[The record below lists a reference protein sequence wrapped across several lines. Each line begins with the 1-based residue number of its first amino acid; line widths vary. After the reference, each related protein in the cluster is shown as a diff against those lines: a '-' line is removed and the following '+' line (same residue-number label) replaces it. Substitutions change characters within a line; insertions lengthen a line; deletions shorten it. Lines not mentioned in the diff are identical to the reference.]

1 MSTPPF
7 IAMPDGVALF
17 EPPDAP
23 LPVLVAEADTRV
35 TGGADGVGGW
45 SGTAPREEGA
55 SAAASAQAPAGA
67 SAASASATASAS
79 PWASAAPAAPRGN
92 VLLVPGFTGSKED
105 YIAIIAPLAALGW
118 RVAAM
123 DLPGQGG
130 AAGLGPRGSH
140 TVPTLAAAV
149 LGLADWFSPAQP
161 VHLVGH
167 SMGGLVTREAL
178 LQRPDRLASWTPV
191 CSGVGRIPES
201 AHASLVGLQA
211 ALGAVPIE
219 QIWIQKEAQ
228 DRAGGWD
235 PPSQEVADFCAGR
248 FIANDP
254 AGLADFAEILMTAPD
269 RTDEAAA
276 VLATGRIGGAV
287 VTGAL
292 DDAWPIEEQRDMA
305 TRLGVPWEVV
315 PGVGHNPA
323 TEDPAATVAVLD
335 AIFAAAA
342 RG

>member
-7 IAMPDGVALF
+7 IAMPDGVALL
-17 EPPDAP
+17 EPPTSP
-23 LPVLVAEADTRV
+23 WPVLVAGSDTPG
-35 TGGADGVGGW
+35 TAGADGVVPRAGTGAGG
-45 SGTAPREEGA
+45 
-55 SAAASAQAPAGA
+55 AGA
-67 SAASASATASAS
+67 SSATQATL
-79 PWASAAPAAPRGN
+79 RGD

-130 AAGLGPRGSH
+130 AAGLGARGSH

-149 LGLADWFSPAQP
+149 LDVADWFSPDRP

-167 SMGGLVTREAL
+167 SMGGLVTREVL
-178 LQRPDRLASWTPV
+178 VNHPDRLASWTPI

-201 AHASLVGLQA
+201 AHASLIGLQA
-211 ALGAVPIE
+211 ALAAVPIE

-235 PPSQEVADFCAGR
+235 PPSQEVADFCARR

-254 AGLADFAEILMTAPD
+254 AALADFAEILMTALD

-276 VLATGRIGGAV
+276 ALATGRIGGAV

-292 DDAWPIEEQRDMA
+292 DDAWPIAEQQQMA
-305 TRLGVPWEVV
+305 ARLGVPWEVV

-323 TEDPAATVAVLD
+323 TEDPAATVAALD
-335 AIFAAAA
+335 SIFAGAA